1 MQLRKA
7 ISAALLIF
15 AVVTIPLTTRMADAQ
30 KPDIQG
36 WWWLYRQPDLPVD
49 PKPLVPQYPGTP
61 ELPPPPTVPDDGLYV
76 AATPAG
82 IQAIAALS
90 FVIPE
95 GATAPSLTLT
105 SSAPLAPTT
114 QIRLCQINSTWQPVQ
129 AGRWSSKPLYACA
142 ADAPLGVVPADGSK
156 ITWKLGKLGQSQLID
171 VALVPAADGA
181 VQANFTKPTD
191 KVLEVVAGA
200 TADVS
205 SAIGTGSGVLGSSQE
220 PTSIGSTLGDPSLAP
235 TLALDLQ
242 PGQDTRVGAA
252 PTTSQAQ
259 AQQLGP
265 TIQVVEK
272 RDNMENLGFFG
283 LIVLAALFSRY
294 RSTPT
299 REPRSLVN
307 FGKNNDDA

>member
-1 MQLRKA
+1 
-7 ISAALLIF
+7 
-15 AVVTIPLTTRMADAQ
+15 MADAQ
-30 KPDIQG
+30 KPDLQG
-36 WWWLYRQPDLPVD
+36 WWWLYRQPELPVD

-95 GATAPSLTLT
+95 GATASTLTLT
-105 SSAPLAPTT
+105 SAAPLTATSI
-114 QIRLCQINSTWQPVQ
+114 IRLCQVNSTWQPVQ

-142 ADAPLGVVPADGSK
+142 ADAPVGVIPTDGST
-156 ITWKLGKLGQSQLID
+156 ISWKLGKLGQSRLID

-181 VQANFTKPTD
+181 VQANFAKPTD
-191 KVLEVVAGA
+191 KVLEVIAGA

-220 PTSIGSTLGDPSLAP
+220 PTSIGSTLGNPSLAP

-242 PGQDTRVGAA
+242 PGQDTSVGAA
-252 PTTSQAQ
+252 PLGQVSRQAQ
-259 AQQLGP
+259 SLGP
-265 TIQVVEK
+265 TVQVVEK
-272 RDNMENLGFFG
+272 RDNLENFGFFG
-283 LIVLAALFSRY
+283 LIILAALFSRY
-294 RSTPT
+294 RSTPV

-307 FGKNNDDA
+307 FGKGGDDA